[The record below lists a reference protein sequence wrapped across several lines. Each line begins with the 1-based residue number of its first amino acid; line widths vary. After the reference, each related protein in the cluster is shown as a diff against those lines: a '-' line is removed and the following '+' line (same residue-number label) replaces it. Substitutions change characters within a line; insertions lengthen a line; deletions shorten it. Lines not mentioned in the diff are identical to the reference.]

1 MTTVDIHYSSARDL
15 EEVMLS
21 YLNSKQLLKLLQSKG
36 IFVFNAKKSELAKLA
51 ASYLYCSDELT
62 AIRRKAYSS
71 SSKSILSGFHLTSKK
86 PFDMNA
92 IYNELRDGF
101 SVNAASD
108 YSLKAI
114 HKETGS
120 KDGKPIY
127 RGELHYRSKKMG
139 RLAFIQVE
147 ERDVDFRMISV
158 DENNWLVEV
167 DGTKSIDGKEVQKI
181 LKKAVKQ
188 HDISVENMELEALSG
203 KKPIDFFDQLAQK
216 GMSKDW
222 TIDDIKRITI
232 RKPASENTEDGEEVE
247 DKHLS
252 GIKQAILDGV
262 NLRENPFVKSSEGS
276 FIFTSM
282 TYVFLEKNTGNKLV
296 IRAEFKGNPKIFEV
310 VLEQFLSSGQE
321 VGEEGD
327 GEFEDIYS
335 SLSSKDN
342 WAYRSMFWKNA
353 KEIYDSL
360 LNN

>member
-1 MTTVDIHYSSARDL
+1 M
-15 EEVMLS
+15 
-21 YLNSKQLLKLLQSKG
+21 
-36 IFVFNAKKSELAKLA
+36 
-51 ASYLYCSDELT
+51 
-62 AIRRKAYSS
+62 
-71 SSKSILSGFHLTSKK
+71 
-86 PFDMNA
+86 
-92 IYNELRDGF
+92 
-101 SVNAASD
+101 
-108 YSLKAI
+108 
-114 HKETGS
+114 
-120 KDGKPIY
+120 
-127 RGELHYRSKKMG
+127 
-139 RLAFIQVE
+139 
-147 ERDVDFRMISV
+147 
-158 DENNWLVEV
+158 
-167 DGTKSIDGKEVQKI
+167 IDGKEVQKI